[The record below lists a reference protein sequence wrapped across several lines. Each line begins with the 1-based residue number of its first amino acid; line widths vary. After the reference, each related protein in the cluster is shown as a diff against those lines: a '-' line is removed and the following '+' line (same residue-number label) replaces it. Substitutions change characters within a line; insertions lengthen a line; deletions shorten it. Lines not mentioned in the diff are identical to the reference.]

1 MSGSDPSVSISRR
14 GGTGAGGV
22 GANDGAEYR
31 CPGAPFQTVLASP
44 DPEHVASLSE
54 GELLNIEKIDA
65 PVRGVVATLL
75 TGEQVGAISRDI
87 VRLRECIDAGPDYE
101 AEVLRVSGGSVT
113 VSVRPR

>member
-1 MSGSDPSVSISRR
+1 M
-14 GGTGAGGV
+14 
-22 GANDGAEYR
+22 
-31 CPGAPFQTVLASP
+31 LASP

-87 VRLRECIDAGPDYE
+87 VRLRECIDAGHEYE

>member
-44 DPEHVASLSE
+44 DPEHVASSVSYTHL
-54 GELLNIEKIDA
+54 
-65 PVRGVVATLL
+65 TLP
-75 TGEQVGAISRDI
+75 TI
-87 VRLRECIDAGPDYE
+87 Y
-101 AEVLRVSGGSVT
+101 SV
-113 VSVRPR
+113 